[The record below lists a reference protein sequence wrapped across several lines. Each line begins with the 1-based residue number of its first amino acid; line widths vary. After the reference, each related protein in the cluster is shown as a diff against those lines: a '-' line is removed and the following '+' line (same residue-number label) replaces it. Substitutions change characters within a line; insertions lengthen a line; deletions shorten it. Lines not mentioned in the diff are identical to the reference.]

1 MHIDDSMALYNTY
14 ANLYSSPIVL
24 ILVIVFSLITIVG
37 MWKMYQKAGYHGWEC
52 LIPFYCAYIQ
62 TKIAMGNGWLFL
74 IGLIPIANI
83 IFNIVLII
91 KTADVFGKG
100 IGFAVLLYFLPPI
113 GYIMLGLGDAEYY
126 GIQ

>member
-1 MHIDDSMALYNTY
+1 MQIEDSMALYNTY

-37 MWKMYQKAGYHGWEC
+37 IWKMYQKAGYHGWEC
-52 LIPFYCAYIQ
+52 LIPFYSAYIQ

-83 IFNIVLII
+83 IFNIVLTI

-100 IGFAVLLYFLPPI
+100 IGFAILLYFLPII
-113 GYIMLGLGDAEYY
+113 GYPILGFGDAEYY
-126 GIQ
+126 GVQ

>member
-1 MHIDDSMALYNTY
+1 MQIDNSMALYNTY

-52 LIPFYCAYIQ
+52 LIPFYSAYIQ

-74 IGLIPIANI
+74 IL
-83 IFNIVLII
+83 FLQLKQLMFLVKVLALQFYYISYQ
-91 KTADVFGKG
+91 
-100 IGFAVLLYFLPPI
+100 LLV
-113 GYIMLGLGDAEYY
+113 
-126 GIQ
+126 IQY

>member
-1 MHIDDSMALYNTY
+1 MYLDDSMALYNTY
-14 ANLYSSPIVL
+14 ANLYSNPIVL

-52 LIPFYCAYIQ
+52 LIPFYSAYIQ

-83 IFNIVLII
+83 IFNIILAI

-100 IGFAVLLYFLPPI
+100 IGFAILLYLFPII
-113 GYIMLGLGDAEYY
+113 GYPILGFGNAEYY
-126 GIQ
+126 GL